1 MVRHVIGL
9 ALIAAGGALL
19 GVLFYPSFAHSLA
32 TGPLVTTSMPGALLL
47 GMIALIAISWGGL
60 WVSAGR
66 PAPRTG
72 RTSREASD
80 NA

>member
-1 MVRHVIGL
+1 MVRHIIGL
-9 ALIAAGGALL
+9 ALIVAGGALL

-47 GMIALIAISWGGL
+47 GMTALIAIAWGGL
-60 WVSAGR
+60 WVSADR
-66 PAPRTG
+66 PAGRTG
-72 RTSREASD
+72 PTSSEASD